1 LLPFLFF
8 CCSTGAEATAGEIV
22 TVGAPSGADVAAA
35 ADGSDS
41 FSFMPEFSKMVVFGV
56 AGDRLKLSESGFPE
70 AAAAASAASL
80 VGELMFFSFIRL
92 KIFTFRSPVL
102 AAVVTVKR

>member
-1 LLPFLFF
+1 
-8 CCSTGAEATAGEIV
+8 
-22 TVGAPSGADVAAA
+22 
-35 ADGSDS
+35 
-41 FSFMPEFSKMVVFGV
+41 
-56 AGDRLKLSESGFPE
+56 
-70 AAAAASAASL
+70 L